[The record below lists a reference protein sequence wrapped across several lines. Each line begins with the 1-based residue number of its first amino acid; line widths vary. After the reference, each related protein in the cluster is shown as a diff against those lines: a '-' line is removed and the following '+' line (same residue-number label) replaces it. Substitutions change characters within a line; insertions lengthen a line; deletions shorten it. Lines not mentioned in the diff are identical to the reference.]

1 MEIDVLT
8 LHYKQNHYPRYTVR
22 EGGYCRLH
30 ALMSKKYTENHFVM
44 AILYMG
50 FLPDEEVIQEVF
62 KLEPSS
68 GSIGE
73 GSFQALCKVQV
84 PEVDWEPK
92 TIMRVS
98 IYSLLTLRLALY
110 PTSDIFCQSNKRIRS
125 AKEQVHASS
134 HLILMFSGFGPIRS
148 KR

>member
-8 LHYKQNHYPRYTVR
+8 LHYKQNYYPRYTVW
-22 EGGYCRLH
+22 EGGYCRLL
-30 ALMSKKYTENHFVM
+30 ALMSKTYTENHFVM

-98 IYSLLTLRLALY
+98 IYSLFDVKVGLVSY
-110 PTSDIFCQSNKRIRS
+110 K
-125 AKEQVHASS
+125 
-134 HLILMFSGFGPIRS
+134 
-148 KR
+148 